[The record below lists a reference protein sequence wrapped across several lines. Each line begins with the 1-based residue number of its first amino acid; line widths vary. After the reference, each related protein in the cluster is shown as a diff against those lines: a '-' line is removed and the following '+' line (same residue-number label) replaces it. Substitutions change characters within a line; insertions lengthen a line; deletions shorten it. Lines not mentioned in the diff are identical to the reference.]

1 MNVAA
6 VLMEILRAAGVR
18 YLFGNPGTTELPF
31 LDALPVSGLEYVL
44 GLQEATAVA
53 AADGYAQAAGRV
65 GVVNVH
71 VAPGLANGLSIVHN
85 AARAKTPLVVT
96 AGQQDTRFLMDA
108 PILAADL
115 VRMAEPF
122 TKWSYEL
129 RRADEAPAA
138 LRRALKVALT
148 PPTGPVFLAL
158 PMDLL
163 RGVVEDAGGGPPEIA
178 TRSRPEPAAV
188 ARAAQLLARARAPLV
203 IAGDGV
209 ARSGALAPLV
219 ALAEL
224 LGARV
229 HGEPVYRRTNFPG
242 DHPLWRGGL
251 FPSPAAVG
259 KAVGESDSVLIVG
272 ANVFTWFLHTEGAPF
287 RRELSVVQ
295 VDDDRWEIGR
305 SYPVSL
311 GIVADPRETLVELTK
326 ALATTLTDA
335 ARTAARARAETI
347 GRGRAE
353 SFARV
358 RAAAEAESQRTPIGQ
373 AYLMH
378 ALASL
383 LPRDAVVVDESAT
396 SLPFV
401 LRSMPFATPAS
412 FFGSKTGTLGWG
424 MGAAIG
430 VQLALPGRKV
440 VATIGDGSVMYA
452 PQALWTAA
460 RYRLPITYIVPNNT
474 SYAILKSGMLSLDL
488 PSAKR
493 GIFPGMDLIDPEI
506 AYVGLAKALGVRAAR
521 ASGEVGVI
529 VATTGPGATN
539 ALTPL
544 VESYAGSMPVV
555 LVMSDVASDL
565 VGRDVGAL
573 HAVPNQIECFRPV
586 TRWAEAVTEAGAIA
600 RTPSGGVGLFRNRCP
615 PAAARPSSEDLL
627 FAAAGGEPA
636 AGRHGR

>member
-31 LDALPVSGLEYVL
+31 LDALPDSGLEYVL

-71 VAPGLANGLSIVHN
+71 VAPGLANGLSILHH
-85 AARAKTPLVVT
+85 AARAKT
-96 AGQQDTRFLMDA
+96 
-108 PILAADL
+108 
-115 VRMAEPF
+115 
-122 TKWSYEL
+122 
-129 RRADEAPAA
+129 
-138 LRRALKVALT
+138 
-148 PPTGPVFLAL
+148 
-158 PMDLL
+158 
-163 RGVVEDAGGGPPEIA
+163 
-178 TRSRPEPAAV
+178 
-188 ARAAQLLARARAPLV
+188 PLV

-259 KAVGESDSVLIVG
+259 KALGESDSVLIVG
-272 ANVFTWFLHTEGAPF
+272 ANVFTWFLHTEGTPF

-295 VDDDRWEIGR
+295 VDDDPWEIGR
-305 SYPVSL
+305 SYPVSF

-353 SFARV
+353 IVARV

-378 ALASL
+378 ALASV

-430 VQLALPGRKV
+430 VQLALAGRKD
-440 VATIGDGSVMYA
+440 VATIGDGSVRDA
-452 PQALWTAA
+452 PQALWTAP
-460 RYRLPITYIVPNNT
+460 RYRQRITYIVPNNT
-474 SYAILKSGMLSLDL
+474 SYAILKSGMLILEL
-488 PSAKR
+488 PSANR
-493 GIFPGMDLIDPEI
+493 GIFPGVDLIDPETD
-506 AYVGLAKALGVRAAR
+506 YVRLAKALGVRAERVEKPGELREVLAECL
-521 ASGEVGVI
+521 AS
-529 VATTGPGATN
+529 AGPS
-539 ALTPL
+539 L
-544 VESYAGSMPVV
+544 V
-555 LVMSDVASDL
+555 DVAIDRGFKAML
-565 VGRDVGAL
+565 
-573 HAVPNQIECFRPV
+573 
-586 TRWAEAVTEAGAIA
+586 
-600 RTPSGGVGLFRNRCP
+600 
-615 PAAARPSSEDLL
+615 
-627 FAAAGGEPA
+627 
-636 AGRHGR
+636 